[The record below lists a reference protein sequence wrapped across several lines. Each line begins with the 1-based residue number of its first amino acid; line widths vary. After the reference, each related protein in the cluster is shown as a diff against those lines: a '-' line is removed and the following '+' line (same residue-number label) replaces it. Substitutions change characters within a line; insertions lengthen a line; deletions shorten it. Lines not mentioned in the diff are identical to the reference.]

1 MPRDIEEAIE
11 HALKVPPLPDDD
23 LLFLLQVIRA
33 QRGLPETRIGI
44 ILSCLSGWYVKNNQ
58 DQFRRVM
65 LGTGEQ

>member
-11 HALKVPPLPDDD
+11 HTLKVPPLPDSE

-33 QRGLPETRIGI
+33 QRGQAETRIGV

-58 DQFRRVM
+58 DQFRRVL
-65 LGTGEQ
+65 LGTREQ